1 MNIDNFW
8 AFFWALMAADV
19 VVVGVIAFV
28 FVAWK
33 GAKAIRRFINYFRMR
48 F

>member
-19 VVVGVIAFV
+19 VVLAVIAVV

-33 GAKAIRRFINYFRMR
+33 GVKAIRRFIMNFRKGL
-48 F
+48 